1 MTTKIKNW
9 LTVMAMVAAVS
20 NSSCALD
27 EYNPSGYTMDAL
39 SNSVE
44 GYQTILNNI
53 YFGMERAMYGYGQ
66 FMWMTEG
73 GTDIWTSQKNADNLW
88 LRYGMGS
95 DFANNMTSGL
105 LNAAYDGVCYCNLA
119 IVQAE
124 KTPFA
129 SDEER
134 KQKVAEAYFMRAVYL
149 SLIHI

>member
-53 YFGMERAMYGYGQ
+53 YFVM
-66 FMWMTEG
+66 
-73 GTDIWTSQKNADNLW
+73 
-88 LRYGMGS
+88 
-95 DFANNMTSGL
+95 
-105 LNAAYDGVCYCNLA
+105 
-119 IVQAE
+119 
-124 KTPFA
+124 
-129 SDEER
+129 
-134 KQKVAEAYFMRAVYL
+134 
-149 SLIHI
+149 

>member
-1 MTTKIKNW
+1 MVLIPFLFTNLILLDLIYHFNQSFKRNQYDYKIKNW

-95 DFANNMTSGL
+95 DL
-105 LNAAYDGVCYCNLA
+105 P
-119 IVQAE
+119 I
-124 KTPFA
+124 
-129 SDEER
+129 
-134 KQKVAEAYFMRAVYL
+134 
-149 SLIHI
+149 I